1 MVILFFIFISM
12 SQNLKT
18 FLFGLTGGLI
28 GAFIMVFS
36 LQTEQSSTKNVTT
49 DKSEDVSFT
58 TQADPKLACKASCDK
73 ALMQCSHSCYGS
85 IMEGGG
91 DVSECYKQCN
101 ESVISCYNSCNN
113 KKSKEKINNNIQQ

>member
-58 TQADPKLACKASCDK
+58 TQSDPKEACRSKCAGDLVVCW
-73 ALMQCSHSCYGS
+73 MRCVN
-85 IMEGGG
+85 IREGGWE
-91 DVSECYKQCN
+91 ECVKSCN
-101 ESVISCYNSCNN
+101 DSYTSCYNGCNN
-113 KKSKEKINNNIQQ
+113 SKIKSKINNNAQQ